1 MIVSKTLSVGG
12 PLDHGVTMPT
22 IDNIAHKALRVGESS
37 CPMFADYDGQEEVE
51 EEE

>member
-22 IDNIAHKALRVGESS
+22 IDNIAHENNERINQGGASGGTRPGR
-37 CPMFADYDGQEEVE
+37 AR
-51 EEE
+51 